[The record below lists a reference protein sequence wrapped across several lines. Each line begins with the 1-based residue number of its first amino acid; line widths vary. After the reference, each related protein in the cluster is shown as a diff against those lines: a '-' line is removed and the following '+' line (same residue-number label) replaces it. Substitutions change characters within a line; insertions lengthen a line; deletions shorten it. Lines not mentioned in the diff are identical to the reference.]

1 MLYGMKY
8 IQYTRWSTTTET
20 VNKSERQKK
29 LSIVARHVKPCRVIL
44 SCARDHVFNFYQTK
58 ISTKRE
64 NCYLEDTSR
73 GRKDTLLGT
82 DYAAGSRGGSWK
94 EVFPSRRPPTPVT

>member
-1 MLYGMKY
+1 MKY
-8 IQYTRWSTTTET
+8 VYDVVQSLRLLTKARGKNPSA
-20 VNKSERQKK
+20 
-29 LSIVARHVKPCRVIL
+29 VARHVKPRGVIL
-44 SCARDHVFNFYQTK
+44 SCARVHVFNFYQME

-73 GRKDTLLGT
+73 GRKDTLPGT